1 VAVYMAKLNLQEKR
15 RVEDLVFSEIDTAI
29 REYSSSRHTEYDK
42 LRSKILKNPPAEVK
56 KLREDILKLESQVEQ
71 KEQELLK
78 NGFEL
83 TRYGERD
90 LTLREHGEYHNQALS
105 AFNEKTDETKR
116 KIEQLKKRCV
126 VMVYADSDEV
136 KGLFDK
142 VSEEITKL
150 VA

>member
-1 VAVYMAKLNLQEKR
+1 
-15 RVEDLVFSEIDTAI
+15 
-29 REYSSSRHTEYDK
+29 
-42 LRSKILKNPPAEVK
+42 
-56 KLREDILKLESQVEQ
+56 
-71 KEQELLK
+71 
-78 NGFEL
+78 
-83 TRYGERD
+83 
-90 LTLREHGEYHNQALS
+90 LS

-116 KIEQLKKRCV
+116 KIEQLKKRCI